1 MYGENTIAAI
11 CSVIGALWPPLWV
24 PPKLARQDC
33 RVCLLGAAQRG
44 AVGGESSWT
53 PASFVGQ
60 GRPMGAGFTP
70 VLAAAASEAALAKA
84 CAALFV
90 PDF

>member
-1 MYGENTIAAI
+1 MAENN
-11 CSVIGALWPPLWV
+11 
-24 PPKLARQDC
+24 
-33 RVCLLGAAQRG
+33 
-44 AVGGESSWT
+44 
-53 PASFVGQ
+53 PASFPIAMSAALFSELCAGESCSGAAAASLVGQ

-70 VLAAAASEAALAKA
+70 VLANAASEAALAKA